1 MSPLSWILLLVIYF
15 VNLIAGM
22 YLFHWTECPKELEGL
37 REKHKENIKVTAL
50 VKKVESMMVGN
61 VYEELE
67 ETLEPGE
74 MEELVRIWS
83 GRGVTL
89 LDERAGNNTAEK
101 VCVKWDKLNSFFFAF
116 TVVTT
121 IGEAAQ

>member
-1 MSPLSWILLLVIYF
+1 
-15 VNLIAGM
+15 
-22 YLFHWTECPKELEGL
+22 
-37 REKHKENIKVTAL
+37 
-50 VKKVESMMVGN
+50 
-61 VYEELE
+61 
-67 ETLEPGE
+67 

-83 GRGVTL
+83 GRGVTV
-89 LDERAGNNTAEK
+89 LDERAGNNTAE